1 MRHHRLAL
9 VLAAL
14 LIAGAASA
22 QNWFGVRSG
31 FPLGVTLHY
40 GMANALANGADLRI
54 SGRFVTG
61 GTSTSF
67 GVGADALWRVYADGP
82 VRAYVGA
89 GPTLEFGPG
98 RADLGVQGLV
108 GGEFRFSDFRLPQLG
123 LFLEGSAGASI
134 SLSGGSARI
143 PNFGA
148 AVGFNWWF

>member
-1 MRHHRLAL
+1 MRTSRLAL

-14 LIAGAASA
+14 LIAGTASA

-54 SGRFVTG
+54 SGRVVTS

-67 GVGADALWRVYADGP
+67 GVGADALWRVYAGGP

-89 GPTLEFGPG
+89 GPTLGFGPG
-98 RADLGVQGLV
+98 SADLGVQALV
-108 GGEFRFSDFRLPQLG
+108 GGEFRFRDFGLPRLG
-123 LFLEGSAGASI
+123 MFLEGSAGASI
-134 SLSGGSARI
+134 SLAGGSARI
-143 PNFGA
+143 PTFGA
-148 AVGFNWWF
+148 ALGFNWWF